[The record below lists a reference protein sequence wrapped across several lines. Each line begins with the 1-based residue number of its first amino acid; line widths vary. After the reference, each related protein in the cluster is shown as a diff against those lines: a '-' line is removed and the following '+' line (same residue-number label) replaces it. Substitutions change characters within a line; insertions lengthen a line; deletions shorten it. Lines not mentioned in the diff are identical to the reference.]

1 MQECDVQFQCSKD
14 KVDSIHDLFYSRMD
28 EFPFLVT
35 DWRQDIEP
43 DGESVWVWI
52 HVRFIKDEH
61 IAFLKALLIK
71 RGAAYVEADY
81 YD

>member
-1 MQECDVQFQCSKD
+1 MPECDIQFQCSKD

-35 DWRQDIEP
+35 DWGQRVEP
-43 DGESVWVWI
+43 DGKSVSAWF
-52 HVRFIKDEH
+52 HVDYLKDKH
-61 IAFLKALLIK
+61 IAFLKDLLILC
-71 RGAAYVEADY
+71 GAAYAEADY